1 MSEVNVINIIKP
13 FQDQK
18 PGTSGLRKSTLK
30 FQEEHYLEIFI
41 EAILQS
47 LEDLKGST
55 LVVGGDGRYGN
66 IEAIEKIVAFTPL
79 FGALTF
85 PLIVPITISKFGVNY
100 GILSALLISS
110 LWFIA
115 MLRTSEMPH

>member
-1 MSEVNVINIIKP
+1 MVLRNKFMQKKII
-13 FQDQK
+13 
-18 PGTSGLRKSTLK
+18 
-30 FQEEHYLEIFI
+30 
-41 EAILQS
+41 
-47 LEDLKGST
+47 
-55 LVVGGDGRYGN
+55 
-66 IEAIEKIVAFTPL
+66 AFTPL
-79 FGALTF
+79 LGALTF

>member
-1 MSEVNVINIIKP
+1 MVLKIK
-13 FQDQK
+13 
-18 PGTSGLRKSTLK
+18 LMRK
-30 FQEEHYLEIFI
+30 
-41 EAILQS
+41 
-47 LEDLKGST
+47 
-55 LVVGGDGRYGN
+55 
-66 IEAIEKIVAFTPL
+66 KIVAFTPL

-100 GILSALLISS
+100 GIISALLISS

>member
-1 MSEVNVINIIKP
+1 MK
-13 FQDQK
+13 K
-18 PGTSGLRKSTLK
+18 TMLRLNGFHKLMLK
-30 FQEEHYLEIFI
+30 
-41 EAILQS
+41 
-47 LEDLKGST
+47 
-55 LVVGGDGRYGN
+55 
-66 IEAIEKIVAFTPL
+66 KIVSFTPL

-85 PLIVPITISKFGVNY
+85 PIIVPLTISKFGVNY

>member
-1 MSEVNVINIIKP
+1 MKKIMLRLNGFNKLMLKKII
-13 FQDQK
+13 
-18 PGTSGLRKSTLK
+18 
-30 FQEEHYLEIFI
+30 
-41 EAILQS
+41 
-47 LEDLKGST
+47 
-55 LVVGGDGRYGN
+55 
-66 IEAIEKIVAFTPL
+66 AFTPL

-100 GILSALLISS
+100 GILTALLISS